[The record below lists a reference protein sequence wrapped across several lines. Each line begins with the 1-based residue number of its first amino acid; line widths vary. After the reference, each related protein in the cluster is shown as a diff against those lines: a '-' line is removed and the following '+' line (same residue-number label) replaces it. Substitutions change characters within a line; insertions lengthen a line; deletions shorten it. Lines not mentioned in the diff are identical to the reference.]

1 MLPAG
6 DPLPPL
12 ANAGTA
18 YELVPMRRQRDI
30 GEDGGEIEVGGADL
44 LARQIRRGGPD
55 PHEFRHGR
63 RQFAIRPSIG
73 RRTRPS
79 EVSSPSGHAPLHHAR
94 QPLRERLHVGREFA
108 IKNSRF
114 IEQELRRFLSE
125 DLLVITKAS

>member
-1 MLPAG
+1 MFASILVNADYSRVSKMLPAG

-18 YELVPMRRQRDI
+18 YELVPMRRQSDI

-79 EVSSPSGHAPLHHAR
+79 EVRSS
-94 QPLRERLHVGREFA
+94 
-108 IKNSRF
+108 
-114 IEQELRRFLSE
+114 
-125 DLLVITKAS
+125 